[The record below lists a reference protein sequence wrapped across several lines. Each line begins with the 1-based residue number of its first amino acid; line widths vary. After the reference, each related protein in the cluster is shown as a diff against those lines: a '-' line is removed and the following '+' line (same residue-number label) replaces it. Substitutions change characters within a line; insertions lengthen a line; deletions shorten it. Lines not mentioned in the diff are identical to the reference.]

1 MDLNKYFNELD
12 SCFEHNDIK
21 KAEELSL
28 EWLKNAAALQ
38 DKAAVLAIS
47 NELGG
52 IYRVTSRFR
61 DAENAYNIALTAIGQ
76 LNLTDTEKHATTL
89 LNMASVYSASGNMEK
104 ALSLYEQ
111 SAAIYK
117 KSGSCE
123 DYNLAALY
131 NNISHVYEDM
141 GDLSKA
147 EDYANKSIEIIKH
160 VPGYPIEMAT
170 SYTSLSSIYIK
181 QGKYDEAEQSLIT
194 AERIFLDAGP
204 ENPHYAAALNNFGEL
219 YYKVNDFK
227 KSAEYFEKSLALIGK
242 VYGENSAYG
251 LVCGNLAKVYSDMGN
266 FHTAE
271 KYRAKSEEIKE
282 RTVRI

>member
-1 MDLNKYFNELD
+1 MELNRYFNELD
-12 SCFEHNDIK
+12 SCFEQNNIK

-38 DKAAVLAIS
+38 DTAAVLAIS

-52 IYRVTSRFR
+52 IYRVTSRFEN
-61 DAENAYNIALTAIGQ
+61 AENAYNIALTAIDQ

-89 LNMASVYSASGNMEK
+89 LNMASVYSASGNMKK

-117 KSGSCE
+117 KSGNCE

-227 KSAEYFEKSLALIGK
+227 KSAEYFEKSLSLIGK
-242 VYGENSAYG
+242 VYGETSAYG
-251 LVCGNLAKVYSDMGN
+251 LVCSNLAKVYSDMGN

-271 KYRAKSEEIKE
+271 KYREKSEEIKE